1 MFVSSEDNT
10 WEPEDNLDCPDLIAE
25 FMQKLK
31 EKEEK
36 KKEGKRKATSETS
49 PDTEE
54 KGSKKKKEEVR
65 GGGISNIEFLGG
77 GQLPR
82 RQPSM
87 SITTRTV
94 CLLWSKSGQIRY
106 GC

>member
-65 GGGISNIEFLGG
+65 GGEYQTLSFWVGASCQGDSLVC
-77 GQLPR
+77 QL
-82 RQPSM
+82 QPVQFACFGPSQD
-87 SITTRTV
+87 
-94 CLLWSKSGQIRY
+94 K
-106 GC
+106 